1 LPQYGNLFRSLSTA
15 AKRFL
20 SFDRPIGFGK
30 LKQDDECVFCTE
42 KNGTTNVMREKI
54 TQNEVRHVA
63 RLAKLELLDQEEK
76 LMTEQI
82 NDILSYMD
90 KLNELD
96 TANVLPTTHAI
107 QLINI
112 FRNDEVEPSLDREE
126 ALANAPQSDGSSFI
140 VPKVL

>member
-1 LPQYGNLFRSLSTA
+1 
-15 AKRFL
+15 
-20 SFDRPIGFGK
+20 
-30 LKQDDECVFCTE
+30 
-42 KNGTTNVMREKI
+42 MREKI